1 MECNHVSGRVMPEAS
16 RCAAAGDR
24 GRIMPCCCSTI
35 AQRPVWR
42 TRRGLQP
49 QAEAVGGV
57 LTRRAGASPFPVDPE
72 GERSEFRGAESSRK
86 SITPSMAEHGPRR
99 VGRRL
104 SNGQRGGAGG
114 EFRAHG
120 RFGRRPGWRH
130 TQPWRWECPLM
141 FSAGASAG
149 KWRPCCGCCVEKP
162 WTRSP
167 VT

>member
-1 MECNHVSGRVMPEAS
+1 MEGNQVSGRVRPEAS

-24 GRIMPCCCSTI
+24 VRLMACCCSR

-86 SITPSMAEHGPRR
+86 SITPSMAEHGPRP

-104 SNGQRGGAGG
+104 SDGQRGGLGG
-114 EFRAHG
+114 NSASQAVLAAVQVG
-120 RFGRRPGWRH
+120 VKLIPGGGNVR
-130 TQPWRWECPLM
+130 
-141 FSAGASAG
+141 
-149 KWRPCCGCCVEKP
+149 
-162 WTRSP
+162 
-167 VT
+167 